1 MKIVSLLILLI
12 SMSFSNPAPD
22 YSLNVTKVDRAVIKV
37 LDSIN
42 PISITCDIEHGG
54 NVYYSPVRGI
64 IVTPPQT
71 NNKPHNVLIIPDTI
85 LLNNGFIKI
94 GHYHTHAASNPDYL
108 DETFSRQDTTKT
120 HYKEYLA
127 TPMGKILKY
136 DPRFGRMLI
145 LNRKEN
151 RWDLYYFSALVGE
164 DEEID
169 TTDEDD

>member
-1 MKIVSLLILLI
+1 MKIAFLLILLLI
-12 SMSFSNPAPD
+12 SMPFSKPAPD

-42 PISITCDIEHGG
+42 PLSVAYDIEYGG
-54 NVYYSPVRGI
+54 NVYYSPIRGI
-64 IVTPPQT
+64 IVSPPQT
-71 NNKPHNVLIIPDTI
+71 NHNPHNVLIIPDNI
-85 LLNNGFIKI
+85 LTLNGFVKI
-94 GHYHTHAASNPDYL
+94 GNYHTHAASNPDYL

-120 HYKEYLA
+120 YFKEYLA

-145 LNRKEN
+145 LDRKEN
-151 RWDLYYFSALVGE
+151 KWELYYFSPLVM
-164 DEEID
+164 EEID